1 MTSRRPY
8 ILRALYEWIVDNN
21 LTPHLLVNAMHPEV
35 QVPQDYVKDGQ
46 IVLNIAPNAAQGL
59 LLGNDVITFSARFR
73 KIPTEVSVP
82 IGAIMGI
89 LSLIHI

>member
-21 LTPHLLVNAMHPEV
+21 LTPHLLVNAMHGRVE
-35 QVPQDYVKDGQ
+35 VPQDYVKDGQ

-59 LLGNDVITFSARFR
+59 LLGNNVVT
-73 KIPTEVSVP
+73 
-82 IGAIMGI
+82 